1 MDETAYLTM
10 EPEPRQTWMVARPGH
25 TDVHNFLGTG
35 EGADSLH
42 PREQD
47 GAAPTR
53 RFLPHWPDAGRDMSR
68 PGPLPDTATWASPRA
83 EDASDGRDS
92 VSDHG
97 AGAPADTLARTTLAE
112 MLSLIHI

>member
-1 MDETAYLTM
+1 MLAGLY
-10 EPEPRQTWMVARPGH
+10 
-25 TDVHNFLGTG
+25 F
-35 EGADSLH
+35 S
-42 PREQD
+42 
-47 GAAPTR
+47 TR

-97 AGAPADTLARTTLAE
+97 AGAPADMVARPGHTDVHNFLGTGEGAD
-112 MLSLIHI
+112 SLHPREQDGAAPGAARGPDR